1 MEYVVFAIDQGTE
14 THSVAKFLRHIDTQR
29 AMGNMKGNMVHAIGS
44 WKGNIEQRLE
54 PSYILCRKDYEEFVV
69 PLGYTSGQESVMVT
83 SQDTRQPARLLSA
96 DLSEY
101 ITTML
106 PVREVS
112 AEDAMQAV
120 GWTYNLKTNK
130 YFVA

>member
-14 THSVAKFLRHIDTQR
+14 THSTAKFLRHIDTQR
-29 AMGNMKGNMVHAIGS
+29 AMGNMHGNMVHAIGS
-44 WKGNIEQRLE
+44 WKGTLE
-54 PSYILCRKDYEEFVV
+54 PSYILCMKDYEEFVV

-83 SQDTRQPARLLSA
+83 SQDTRQPARLLSP
-96 DLSEY
+96 DLSEF
-101 ITTML
+101 IATML

-112 AEDAMQAV
+112 AEDAMHAS